1 MEDSSEFKRIF
12 TCDEALDYLVEQL
25 GISDAADLLTQD
37 PLALLDKL
45 SSLCTEMVTFQNITI
60 LSSLIGTI
68 DVPSLDQ
75 IQSYHLAGRGGMFY
89 GHNRFGFELLCAL
102 GYKAHMASGQV
113 TKPDDH
119 LVVIV
124 DAMPNGDSDTPY
136 LVDNGFGFPHHA
148 AISLNFGTKSP
159 VYNVGHSIFKITRE
173 GELYSRWSA
182 KQGKKFLCASEYEKG
197 ENNFKWKK
205 SFTFSATQN
214 KIMNNVKGMNYATKS
229 ILGCPVI
236 SVLRYVRAKC
246 FT

>member
-75 IQSYHLAGRGGMFY
+75 IQFDHLAGRGGMFY
-89 GHNRFGFELLCAL
+89 GHNRFCFELLCAL

-148 AISLNFGTKSP
+148 AISLNFDTKSP
-159 VYNVGHSIFKITRE
+159 VYNVGHSIFTITRE

-182 KQGKKFLCASEYEKG
+182 KQGKNSNVHLNMRKERTILNGRNHLPSVRHKA
-197 ENNFKWKK
+197 K
-205 SFTFSATQN
+205 SWITSKSWIMIQN
-214 KIMNNVKGMNYATKS
+214 RFWG
-229 ILGCPVI
+229 
-236 SVLRYVRAKC
+236 VR
-246 FT
+246 